1 VGDDSGQF
9 SQTDLPMSRYDTFAS
24 HYDHVVG
31 SRADVAQYLRTL
43 VLKYHKRA
51 NTLLELG
58 CGSGSMLKL
67 LSQHYACDGIDLSQS
82 MLRIARSKAPK
93 ARLHRG
99 DICSFNLKR
108 RFDVVLCPFDT
119 INHVTSFAKWKRVFA
134 RAHQHLNPGGV
145 FIFDVNTEYKLE
157 CYAEE
162 PSLTENTERFVS
174 LIEVRRKRRYNY
186 EIVLKRFE
194 RQKGCIFKLNTMILP
209 ELVVPTEQVL
219 KALGTYFTT
228 VTMVDP
234 DRRRPNG
241 FTDDLFFVC
250 RGPR

>member
-1 VGDDSGQF
+1 
-9 SQTDLPMSRYDTFAS
+9 MSRYDTFAP

-31 SRADVAQYLRTL
+31 SRSDVAHYLRTL
-43 VLKYHKRA
+43 ILKYHKGAR
-51 NTLLELG
+51 TVLELG
-58 CGSGSMLKL
+58 CGSGSMLEL
-67 LSQHYACDGIDLSQS
+67 LSRHYSCDGVDLSKS
-82 MLRIARSKAPK
+82 MLRIARAKAPK
-93 ARLHRG
+93 ARLHHG
-99 DICSFNLKR
+99 DICAFELKR

-134 RAHQHLNPGGV
+134 RAHQHLSPGGV

-162 PSLTENTERFVS
+162 PSLTENSDRFVS
-174 LIEVRRKRRYNY
+174 LIEVRRKRRFNY
-186 EIVLKRFE
+186 DIVLKRFE
-194 RQKGCIFKLNTMILP
+194 RLRGGNYKLNTMVLP
-209 ELVVPTEQVL
+209 ELVVPTERIL
-219 KALGTYFTT
+219 KALSTYFTT

-234 DRRRPNG
+234 DRRRPNV

>member
-1 VGDDSGQF
+1 
-9 SQTDLPMSRYDTFAS
+9 MSRYDIFAE

-31 SRADVAQYLRTL
+31 PRADVALYLKTL
-43 VLKYHKRA
+43 IERYHKKA
-51 NTLLELG
+51 DTVLELG

-67 LSQHYACDGIDLSQS
+67 LSRYYSCDGVDLSRS
-82 MLRIARSKAPK
+82 MLRIARRKAPK
-93 ARLHRG
+93 ARLHHG
-99 DICSFNLKR
+99 DICDCNLNR
-108 RFDVVLCPFDT
+108 RFDVVVCPFDT

-134 RAHQHLNPGGV
+134 NAHKHLTPGGV

-162 PSLTENTERFVS
+162 PSLTENTAQFVS
-174 LIEVRRKRRYNY
+174 LIEVLRKRRYHY

-194 RQKGCIFKLNTMILP
+194 RLKSGHFRLNTMTLP
-209 ELVVPTEQVL
+209 EIVVPTERIL
-219 KALGTYFTT
+219 KALSTYFTT

-234 DRRRPNG
+234 DRRRPNA